1 MKRIPLQGKYIQGI
15 IFALLLAYALAF
27 PALMKDQPYWLYVA
41 LQAFFWAMMAS
52 SWALLAGYAGQFS
65 FGHVAFMGIASYTS
79 GMVGRDL
86 GWSPIS
92 GIILGTLV
100 AGLVGL
106 FVGYL
111 CLRLRSTY
119 LALFTIAFSEI
130 VRLIINAEH
139 QATGGPMGLYME
151 PLLGTTSYVPVYYV
165 MLAAL
170 VFSLVSM
177 YAIVNSRFG
186 LFFRSIREDEEAA
199 AAMGVHVVRYKIAAF
214 VITSMIAGTAGALDH
229 HIIGFIAPNELMI
242 PRMSLVIAMAVIG
255 GTESLIS
262 ASIGA
267 IFIHFMMEWLQA
279 IPVTDA
285 MMVKLQANSATV
297 QQFGLSL
304 GDGVI
309 QTNAWRMVFFGLV
322 LMLTLRF
329 WRNGLI
335 QPLLE
340 KLGRQGVAEET
351 VAKRKVPQ
359 EDDTG
364 STEVQP

>member
-15 IFALLLAYALAF
+15 LLFLLLVFAFAF
-27 PALMKDQPYWLYVA
+27 PRIMADKPYWLYVA
-41 LQAFFWAMMAS
+41 LQSFFWAMMAA

-65 FGHVAFMGIASYTS
+65 FAHVAFMGIAAYTS
-79 GMVGRDL
+79 GIAGERL
-86 GWSPIS
+86 GWSPVS
-92 GIILGTLV
+92 GIILGTV
-100 AGLVGL
+100 MAGFVGFL
-106 FVGYL
+106 VGYL

-139 QATGGPMGLYME
+139 QLTGGPMGLYME
-151 PLLGTTSYVPVYYV
+151 PLLETTSYVPTYYI

-170 VFSLVSM
+170 IVTLLSM
-177 YAIVNSRFG
+177 YAIANSRLG
-186 LFFRSIREDEEAA
+186 LFFRAIREDEEAA

-214 VITSMIAGTAGALDH
+214 VITAMIAGTAGALDH

-267 IFIHFMMEWLQA
+267 VFIHFLMEWLQA
-279 IPVTDA
+279 IPVSEA
-285 MMVKLQANSATV
+285 MMAKLQANAATV
-297 QQFGLSL
+297 QQFGLTL
-304 GDGVI
+304 GDGVV
-309 QTNAWRMVFFGLV
+309 QTNAWRMAFFGLM

-340 KLGRQGVAEET
+340 KIGRQGIAEET
-351 VAKRKVPQ
+351 VAKRKLSQ
-359 EDDTG
+359 EDEN
-364 STEVQP
+364 TEAQS

>member
-1 MKRIPLQGKYIQGI
+1 MKRIPLQGKYIQG
-15 IFALLLAYALAF
+15 ALLAIVLILALIF
-27 PALMKDQPYWLYVA
+27 PNIMKDKPYWLYVA
-41 LQAFFWAMMAS
+41 LQSFFWAMLAS

-65 FGHVAFMGIASYTS
+65 FGHIAFMGIASYAS
-79 GMVGRDL
+79 GIAGQRL
-86 GWSPIS
+86 GWSPFS
-92 GIILGTLV
+92 SIILGTLL

-130 VRLIINAEH
+130 VRLVINAEH
-139 QATGGPMGLYME
+139 QLTGGPMGLYME
-151 PLLGTTSYVPVYYV
+151 PLLETTSYVPVYYI

-170 VFSLVSM
+170 VFTLLTM
-177 YAIVNSRFG
+177 YAIANSRFG

-214 VITSMIAGTAGALDH
+214 VITAMIAGTAGALDH

-242 PRMSLVIAMAVIG
+242 PRMSLIIAMAVIG

-267 IFIHFMMEWLQA
+267 IFIHFLMEWLQA
-279 IPVTDA
+279 IPVPA
-285 MMVKLQANSATV
+285 SMMPKLLENSATL
-297 QQFGLSL
+297 QQFGLTL

-309 QTNAWRMVFFGLV
+309 QTNAWRMAFFGLM

-340 KLGRQGVAEET
+340 KIGRQGVAEQT
-351 VAKRKVPQ
+351 VAKRKLPQ
-359 EDDTG
+359 EENEE
-364 STEVQP
+364 TEA

>member
-1 MKRIPLQGKYIQGI
+1 MKRIPLQGKYIQGT
-15 IFALLLAYALAF
+15 LLLILLILAF
-27 PALMKDQPYWLYVA
+27 AFPKMMQDQPYWLYVA
-41 LQAFFWAMMAS
+41 LQSFFWAMMAA

-65 FGHVAFMGIASYTS
+65 FGHVAFMGIAAYTS
-79 GMVGRDL
+79 GIAGERL

-92 GIILGTLV
+92 GIILGTV
-100 AGLVGL
+100 MAGFVGL

-139 QATGGPMGLYME
+139 QLTGGPMGLYMK
-151 PLLGTTSYVPVYYV
+151 PLLKTTSYVPTYYI
-165 MLAAL
+165 MLVAL
-170 VFSLVSM
+170 IITLVSM
-177 YAIVNSRFG
+177 YAIANSRFG

-199 AAMGVHVVRYKIAAF
+199 AAMGVHVVRYKVAAF
-214 VITSMIAGTAGALDH
+214 VITAMIAGTAGALDH

-262 ASIGA
+262 AALGA
-267 IFIHFMMEWLQA
+267 IFIHFSMEWLQA
-279 IPVTDA
+279 IPVPA
-285 MMVKLQANSATV
+285 SIMPKLIENSATL
-297 QQFGLSL
+297 QQFGLTL
-304 GDGVI
+304 GDGNI
-309 QTNAWRMVFFGLV
+309 QTNAWRMVFFGLM

-335 QPLLE
+335 QPVLE
-340 KLGRQGVAEET
+340 KIGRQGIAEET
-351 VAKRKVPQ
+351 VAKRKLSQ
-359 EDDTG
+359 EEDEN
-364 STEVQP
+364 TEVQP

>member
-1 MKRIPLQGKYIQGI
+1 MKRTLTGKQYQGI
-15 IFALLLAYALAF
+15 LLALLIAFALVF
-27 PALMKDQPYWLYVA
+27 PVIMRDKPYWLYVA
-41 LQAFFWAMMAS
+41 LQSFFWAMMAS

-65 FGHVAFMGIASYTS
+65 FAHIAFMGIASYTS
-79 GMVGRDL
+79 GMAGQSL
-86 GWSPIS
+86 GWSPVS
-92 GIILGTLV
+92 GIILGAIV

-139 QATGGPMGLYME
+139 QITGGPMGMYLD
-151 PLLGTTSYVPVYYV
+151 PLIESTSYVPVYYT

-170 VFSLVSM
+170 AVALMLM
-177 YAIVNSRFG
+177 YAIANSRFG

-214 VITSMIAGTAGALDH
+214 VVTAMIAGAAGALDH

-242 PRMSLVIAMAVIG
+242 PRMSLIIAMAVIG

-267 IFIHFMMEWLQA
+267 VFIHFLMEWLQK
-279 IPVTDA
+279 IPVSDA
-285 MMVKLQANSATV
+285 MMAKLQANADLV
-297 QQFGLSL
+297 QQFGLTL
-304 GDGVI
+304 GDGVV
-309 QTNAWRMVFFGLV
+309 QTNAWRMALFGLL

-329 WRNGLI
+329 RRNGII

-351 VAKRKVPQ
+351 VAKRKLPQ
-359 EDDTG
+359 EDDDVEAL
-364 STEVQP
+364 S

>member
-1 MKRIPLQGKYIQGI
+1 MKRIPIQGI
-15 IFALLLAYALAF
+15 LLVLLLIFALTF
-27 PALMKDQPYWLYVA
+27 PKIMQSQPYWLYVA
-41 LQAFFWAMMAS
+41 LQSFFWAMMAA

-65 FGHVAFMGIASYTS
+65 FGHIAFMGIASYTS
-79 GMVGRDL
+79 GILGRNL

-92 GIILGTLV
+92 GIIVGTIA
-100 AGLVGL
+100 AGFVGIL
-106 FVGYL
+106 IGYL

-139 QATGGPMGLYME
+139 ELTGGPMGLYME
-151 PLLGTTSYVPVYYV
+151 PLLDTTSYVPVYYI

-170 VFSLVSM
+170 IVSLGIM
-177 YAIVNSRFG
+177 YAIANSRFG

-199 AAMGVHVVRYKIAAF
+199 AAMGVHVVRYKIMAF
-214 VITSMIAGTAGALDH
+214 VITAMIAGAAGAIDH
-229 HIIGFIAPNELMI
+229 HIIAFVAPSELMI
-242 PRMSLVIAMAVIG
+242 PRMSLIIAMAVIG

-262 ASIGA
+262 AALGA
-267 IFIHFMMEWLQA
+267 ILIHFSMEWLQI
-279 IPVTDA
+279 IPVPA
-285 MMVKLQANSATV
+285 SMMPMLVENSATL
-297 QQFGLSL
+297 QQFGLTL

-309 QTNAWRMVFFGLV
+309 QTNAWRMVFFGLM

-340 KLGRQGVAEET
+340 KIGRKGVAEET
-351 VAKRKVPQ
+351 VAKRKLPQ
-359 EDDTG
+359 EENDTE
-364 STEVQP
+364 STEAQP